1 VHADKCGLCPHFWGF
16 SPNGGFGVWWFFPPN
31 PALAGNASRW
41 ASRIIFNHFF
51 KQWRKYEQDI
61 PHNHCSYLT
70 NYCVHTHNTR

>member
-41 ASRIIFNHFF
+41 ALMFF
-51 KQWRKYEQDI
+51 TTKCLDKI
-61 PHNHCSYLT
+61 SA
-70 NYCVHTHNTR
+70 